1 MHKEQRHLIIMLFLV
16 YAFSSSFF
24 AIPGLTLDL
33 NMDLILKFC
42 MKYQEVNETM
52 VWLLIAV
59 NHSFLIEIDFCVL
72 CSIMVLL
79 S

>member
-1 MHKEQRHLIIMLFLV
+1 MRKEQRHLITMLFLV

-52 VWLLIAV
+52 V
-59 NHSFLIEIDFCVL
+59 
-72 CSIMVLL
+72 
-79 S
+79 